1 MHPLNDKRRKGRA
14 MLAWVP
20 HSLRVKLL
28 VGAAFALAVL
38 IGFALPT
45 HGISAVF

>member
-1 MHPLNDKRRKGRA
+1 

-28 VGAAFALAVL
+28 VSAAFAAAVL

-45 HGISAVF
+45 HGFTTAF